1 MLSLTIFDAVRSAP
15 ARPLRA
21 PIASARR
28 SPTVTHALVANDT
41 AQDKIV
47 SRA

>member
-1 MLSLTIFDAVRSAP
+1 MLSLTIFDVVRS

-21 PIASARR
+21 PIASVRR